1 MIKTKWISG
10 LFILIILFSNSCL
23 NRKQTSTPLR
33 ILDAYRQELNELS
46 EETQK
51 FIHLVEIKSG
61 ATLLQQQFI
70 KTRLAYKKVEWL
82 AEYYYPYTAKKIN
95 GPALQE
101 VEADE
106 KNIII
111 QPEGFQVIEEILFDI
126 AREDVQ
132 SPLLQQ
138 AKILQSNISRLNY
151 MASIQETSDANIF
164 DALRLEIFRVTALG
178 ITGFDSPIA
187 NNSISEAATSIKGIA
202 YYLSFYKKT
211 ITNYNRHLYDSL
223 QAQFNDATK
232 YLSKANNFNSFDRM
246 SFIKSYLNPI
256 SENIRLI
263 QHELNI
269 PFFKEPRALKAEAGT
284 LFATNIFNT
293 DYYTPNIQSYS
304 TPEKIILGK
313 KLFYDGILSGDGT
326 RSCAT
331 CHQPGNAFTD
341 GLATSKGMSGATIIS
356 RNTPTLINAALQPS
370 LFFDMRVDYLE
381 DQAKDVISNK
391 NEMHGSFENALKYIN
406 GNKAYQQLF
415 KQVYKDEKPTDLH
428 IRNSVAAYVRS
439 LTALNSRF
447 DQYIRGNNN
456 AMNQME
462 IDGFILFTGKAKC
475 ATCHFLPLFNGAN
488 PPVFNKMDAEV
499 IGVPASAD
507 SINPILDGDKGKYN
521 LYKVDLHKN
530 SFKTPTIRNI
540 ELTAPYMHNGVF
552 KTLEEVVEFYNRG
565 GGKGLGLKVE
575 NQTLPPDKLHL
586 NAIEKKSLV
595 AFMKSLTDTVV
606 NVYK

>member
-1 MIKTKWISG
+1 MIKTKLIFG
-10 LFILIILFSNSCL
+10 LFIFIILLSNSCL
-23 NRKQTSTPLR
+23 NIKHTSTSVS
-33 ILDAYRQELNELS
+33 ILNAYRQGLKQLS
-46 EETQK
+46 EETQQ

-70 KTRLAYKKVEWL
+70 KARLAYKKVEWL

-106 KNIII
+106 KSIII
-111 QPEGFQVIEEILFDI
+111 QPEGFQVIEEMLFHTT
-126 AREDVQ
+126 RGNLQ

-138 AKILQSNISRLNY
+138 SKILQSNISRLNY
-151 MASIQETSDANIF
+151 MASIQETTDANIF
-164 DALRLEIFRVTALG
+164 DALRLEIFRIIALG

-187 NNSISEAATSIKGIA
+187 NNSIAEAAASIEGIA
-202 YYLSFYKKT
+202 YCLSFYRET
-211 ITNYNRHLYDSL
+211 INNHNRHLYDSL
-223 QAQFNDATK
+223 QALFKDATK
-232 YLSKANNFNSFDRM
+232 YLSKANNVNSFDRM
-246 SFIKSYLNPI
+246 RFIKSYLNPI
-256 SENIRLI
+256 SENIILV
-263 QHELNI
+263 QYELNI

-284 LFATNIFNT
+284 LFAKNIFNT

-304 TPEKIILGK
+304 TPEKITLGK

-331 CHQPGNAFTD
+331 CHQPGKAFSD
-341 GLATSKGMSGATIIS
+341 GLATSKGMSGGNIIS

-370 LFFDMRVDYLE
+370 LFFDMRVNYLE

-406 GNKAYQQLF
+406 GNKDYQELF
-415 KQVYKDEKPTDLH
+415 KQVYKDEKPSDLH
-428 IRNSVAAYVRS
+428 IRNSIGAYVRS

-456 AMNQME
+456 AMNQTE
-462 IDGFILFTGKAKC
+462 IDGFNLFTGKAKC

-499 IGVPASAD
+499 IGVPASSD
-507 SINPILDGDKGKYN
+507 SMHPILDGDKGKYN
-521 LYKVDLHKN
+521 VYKVALHKN

-575 NQTLPPDKLHL
+575 NQTLPADKLHL

-595 AFMKSLTDTVV
+595 AFMKSVTDTVV